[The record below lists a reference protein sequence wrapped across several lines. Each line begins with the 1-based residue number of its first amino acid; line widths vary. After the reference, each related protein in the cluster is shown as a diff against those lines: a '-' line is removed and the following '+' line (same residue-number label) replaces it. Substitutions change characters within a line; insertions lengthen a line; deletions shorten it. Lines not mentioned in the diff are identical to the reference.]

1 MKPGESGCAN
11 IYKGATLLN
20 LAFIFKALRDLADL
34 ASIAVGSGIG
44 ATRVLRN
51 FIYKLKKSIV
61 VSRKSSNYECG

>member
-61 VSRKSSNYECG
+61 VSRKS